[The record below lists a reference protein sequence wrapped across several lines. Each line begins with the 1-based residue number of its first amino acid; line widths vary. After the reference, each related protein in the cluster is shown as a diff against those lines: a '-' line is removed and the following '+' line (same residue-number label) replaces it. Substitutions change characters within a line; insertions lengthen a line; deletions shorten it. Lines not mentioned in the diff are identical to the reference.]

1 MKFDYFC
8 TQFSDNNECTDGTNN
23 CHANGTC
30 TNTDG
35 SFTCACNTGYSGNGV
50 TCTGS
55 QRMSIPIVTRN
66 FWWLLFFLD
75 IFYSR
80 LHPLEVIFVEC

>member
-8 TQFSDNNECTDGTNN
+8 TQFSDNNECADGTNN
-23 CHANGTC
+23 CHANATC

-50 TCTGS
+50 TCTGT
-55 QRMSIPIVTRN
+55 QKIW
-66 FWWLLFFLD
+66 FLLFMEF
-75 IFYSR
+75 FTVVVY
-80 LHPLEVIFVEC
+80 